1 VHAMEV
7 FPDLRFNLQEK
18 YLYTLVDEFQDTN
31 LAQSRILHNLTST
44 PTGDSPNIMVVG
56 DDDQAIYS
64 FQGAEIGNIL
74 NFRDKH
80 EQVELI
86 TLTDNYRSAQPILQ
100 AARDVI
106 TLGSQRLEQYIDEI
120 NKELTAHRSSTG
132 ASVFLRECA
141 HASDEHQALIADI
154 QAKISA
160 GTEPG
165 NIAVLARRHHE
176 LAQLLPYF
184 QAAVITVNYEHRDNV
199 LDLEP
204 IEQLITL
211 AEVICALASS
221 DFDRANAFL
230 PRLLA
235 HPAWK
240 IDAKSLWKL
249 SLAAQKNRT
258 SWLEEMSADKTYE
271 PLHGWLVGAA
281 QLCSYQPIE
290 YMLDHLMGTP
300 SDTNDS
306 PEYTSPLFE
315 YFFGDANRS
324 THASDYI
331 IHLEALR
338 TLRTKLRE
346 HQPDKSL
353 SLPDLLEFV
362 ALHASM
368 GASITSIRPRSE
380 LTSSAVQLMT
390 AHKSKGLEFDHV
402 YITGATD
409 NIWGEQVRS
418 RSRQISYPMNLPLA
432 PNGDTIDERLRLFFV
447 AMTRARSSLTISYS
461 RANASGKETL
471 PASFL
476 VGEQWQPHIE
486 PEVATA
492 EHIHQLET
500 EWYQPLLA
508 LPQSD
513 MKTLLAPLLED
524 YKLSATH
531 LNTFIDVSRGG
542 PENFLQTNLLHFPAS
557 MTPSAAFGSAI
568 HRTLQRAHAHIH
580 ATKKKKPLED
590 VLHDFELAL
599 HEYRLPSNEL
609 SKYLQRGSDVL
620 SAFLLQKYESFSAD
634 DITEL
639 NFSHQQSRLGDA
651 HLTGALD
658 LVHIETSTK
667 TMTIVDYKTGKA
679 ATSWQGKTDA
689 EKIKL
694 HKYKQQLMFYKLL
707 VENSRDYHGYTVEQ
721 ASLQFVEPTP
731 SGAISQLDLVFDAD
745 ELTTFADLVRAVYA
759 HITALDLPDIS
770 EFSQDYKGVL
780 AFESSL
786 LE

>member
-346 HQPDKSL
+346 HQPDK
-353 SLPDLLEFV
+353 
-362 ALHASM
+362 
-368 GASITSIRPRSE
+368 
-380 LTSSAVQLMT
+380 
-390 AHKSKGLEFDHV
+390 
-402 YITGATD
+402 
-409 NIWGEQVRS
+409 
-418 RSRQISYPMNLPLA
+418 
-432 PNGDTIDERLRLFFV
+432 
-447 AMTRARSSLTISYS
+447 
-461 RANASGKETL
+461 
-471 PASFL
+471 
-476 VGEQWQPHIE
+476 
-486 PEVATA
+486 
-492 EHIHQLET
+492 
-500 EWYQPLLA
+500 
-508 LPQSD
+508 
-513 MKTLLAPLLED
+513 
-524 YKLSATH
+524 
-531 LNTFIDVSRGG
+531 
-542 PENFLQTNLLHFPAS
+542 
-557 MTPSAAFGSAI
+557 
-568 HRTLQRAHAHIH
+568 
-580 ATKKKKPLED
+580 
-590 VLHDFELAL
+590 
-599 HEYRLPSNEL
+599 
-609 SKYLQRGSDVL
+609 
-620 SAFLLQKYESFSAD
+620 
-634 DITEL
+634 
-639 NFSHQQSRLGDA
+639 
-651 HLTGALD
+651 
-658 LVHIETSTK
+658 
-667 TMTIVDYKTGKA
+667 
-679 ATSWQGKTDA
+679 
-689 EKIKL
+689 
-694 HKYKQQLMFYKLL
+694 
-707 VENSRDYHGYTVEQ
+707 
-721 ASLQFVEPTP
+721 
-731 SGAISQLDLVFDAD
+731 
-745 ELTTFADLVRAVYA
+745 
-759 HITALDLPDIS
+759 
-770 EFSQDYKGVL
+770 
-780 AFESSL
+780 
-786 LE
+786 